1 MWAVRCELLMGSYQA
16 ADPFGAADV
25 VEWPPHPFRLHAA
38 LVSAACEAGGEHPS
52 TEHVQAL
59 RWLEA
64 QPPPLITC
72 SADPPRR
79 TVAMMWV
86 PRNPTRGGEWDRY
99 FKAGQSV
106 SRVGRVFPTAVP
118 ADPVVT
124 LTWPETDGVPE
135 SLEPLV
141 QRVSWLGSSRSPVAC
156 AAVREPPAPTFV
168 PSAAGAW
175 QVRVAAHGVTDALL
189 EARFTHPQPVAARV
203 AGYTVPGAGEGTE
216 TGVAA
221 GPMSELLVRRTVGA
235 TQDAADSALLGS
247 ALRAAVLARAG
258 DEAPAALHGHDP
270 ARDHAAYLTLVD
282 VGHTGARGAVRGMA
296 LGLPAGLTPGER
308 AGCLRA
314 FVAVDRVTLPG
325 GRRPL
330 RLEDDAGDL
339 WTLAAERWVGPAIV
353 WSTVTPVILDRFP
366 RRDRTPR
373 DELLASVANAGLPAP
388 ADVELFA
395 GPPLTGAPPAGGLRG
410 DVPPGMRVHARL
422 RFHAAVRG
430 PLVVGRGRFRG
441 VGLFQ
446 PWPRL

>member
-1 MWAVRCELLMGSYQA
+1 
-16 ADPFGAADV
+16 
-25 VEWPPHPFRLHAA
+25 
-38 LVSAACEAGGEHPS
+38 
-52 TEHVQAL
+52 
-59 RWLEA
+59 
-64 QPPPLITC
+64 
-72 SADPPRR
+72 
-79 TVAMMWV
+79 MWV

-221 GPMSELLVRRTVGA
+221 GPRSELLVRRTVGA

-282 VGHTGARGAVRGMA
+282 VGHPGARGAVRGMA

-308 AGCLRA
+308 ARCLRA

-339 WTLAAERWVGPAIV
+339 WTLAAERWMGPAIV
-353 WSTVTPVILDRFP
+353 WTTVTPVILDRFP

-395 GPPLTGAPPAGGLRG
+395 GPPLKGAPPAGGLRG

-430 PLVVGRGRFRG
+430 PLAVGRGRFRG

-446 PWPRL
+446 PGRRL